1 MRLSEHLSRVRTSD
15 ARILTVVALAAV
27 VWLLEVA
34 DGVTAILMMQRSGES
49 AELNPLVRGLFQT
62 VGVPGIVALKC
73 GLIGMVIG
81 TFIVLAYRRR
91 VVLARNCLLI
101 AMLFAVLGILSNL
114 S

>member
-1 MRLSEHLSRVRTSD
+1 M
-15 ARILTVVALAAV
+15 AAV

-34 DGVTAILMMQRSGES
+34 DGVTAIVMMRRSGDA
-49 AELNPLVRGLFQT
+49 AELNPLVRGIFQT

-73 GLIGMVIG
+73 GLIGVVISV
-81 TFIVLAYRRR
+81 FVALAYRHR

-101 AMLFAVLGILSNL
+101 AMLFAVVGVLSNL